1 MGAVLMRENE
11 QGVVGPVSFFSKF
24 SHYQVNHSII
34 EKETL
39 ALVRALQHFK
49 VWYIV
54 VYTDHNPLTFYS
66 HYKAVT
72 ELMS

>member
-1 MGAVLMRENE
+1 MAAVLMREDE

-24 SHYQVNHSII
+24 SHYQVNHSVI

-39 ALVRALQHFK
+39 TLVLAPQHFK

-54 VYTDHNPLTFYS
+54 VYTDHNLFTVIT
-66 HYKAVT
+66 K
-72 ELMS
+72 L